1 MMPHPLI
8 ESRFKAGRR
17 DPIGASTTKRREV
30 SGADSWQ
37 CSKRPLVGA
46 FYSITSSARASTDG
60 GTVGGLSEPI
70 FVAASERGLER
81 GCWGLSQSKSRTKAA
96 FLRKQFALSVA
107 IDPGP

>member
-1 MMPHPLI
+1 M
-8 ESRFKAGRR
+8 
-17 DPIGASTTKRREV
+17 
-30 SGADSWQ
+30 Q
-37 CSKRPLVGA
+37 CCKRPLVGA
-46 FYSITSSARASTDG
+46 FYSITSAARASADG